1 MIRFNILHY
10 NVDGVLV
17 KEEETMAGDI
27 GGGETNWYIAQDGNK
42 NGYLVGAMDEVR
54 VYSRALTEAEIR
66 QNFASQGVTA
76 VHPTGKL
83 SLTWGKLKASQS
95 YR

>member
-1 MIRFNILHY
+1 
-10 NVDGVLV
+10 
-17 KEEETMAGDI
+17 MAGDI
-27 GGGETNWYIAQDGNK
+27 GGGETNWYIAQDGKK
-42 NGYLVGAMDEVR
+42 NGYLIGAMDEVR

-66 QNFASQGVTA
+66 QNFASQGVAA

-83 SLTWGKLKASQS
+83 SLPWGKLKASQS